1 MTLPPARRF
10 LLIVLAYLGPL
21 AVIPLVL
28 TRGARGDSDVQW
40 HAWHGLLLA
49 AFALVLVGGMTA
61 MTGLTA
67 LSSLAGGITFGIVT
81 WLAWTAALVVQLAA
95 MTAALAGSRV
105 ALPVAGSLAS
115 WLTGLTGSN
124 GLSGR

>member
-28 TRGARGDSDVQW
+28 ARGARRDADVQW
-40 HAWHGLLLA
+40 HAWQGLLFSTVVMLM
-49 AFALVLVGGMTA
+49 VGGLTA

-67 LSSLAGGITFGIVT
+67 LSSLPAGISLGIVT
-81 WLAWTAALVVQLAA
+81 WLAWALALVVQLAA
-95 MTAALAGSRV
+95 LVAGLAGSRV
-105 ALPVAGSLAS
+105 ALPLFGSLAS
-115 WLTGLTGSN
+115 LLTGRS
-124 GLSGR
+124 SGR